1 MNLLGIAVIV
11 LYIIGLS
18 FIFLYCTT
26 QVILVVAYLRS
37 LRGFKSAEVLP
48 IAIDSLPKV
57 TVQLPVFNELYVVE
71 RLIDSIVKLNYPKDK
86 LQIQVLDD
94 STDETLELSRRK
106 VEHYKQQG
114 FDIEL
119 VQRPDRVGYKAGA
132 LQYGLQFAT
141 GELIAIFDAD
151 FIPNVDFLEKTVP
164 HLQNPAIGLVQTKW
178 EHLNKSYSILTR
190 VQAFA
195 LDAHFNIE
203 QSGRY
208 AEGVFM
214 HFNGTAGIWR
224 RTCIEDAGGW
234 SADTL
239 TEDLDLS
246 YRAQLKGWKFVF
258 LGEVGSPAELPVV
271 MSAIKSQQ
279 FRWNKGP
286 AEVSRKLLMKVL
298 LSDLPFKVKWHGFFH
313 LLNSS
318 INIFILG
325 TAILSVPL
333 LYFKAIWGQSFVFTA
348 IYFFMLGFLGLA
360 GFYMVAQVK
369 EERSITKGLISF
381 FVLFPSFLSL
391 SMGLSLHNCIAV
403 VRGLMG
409 EKTAFIRTPKL
420 NINGKTD
427 AWQLKRYNIGKLSLI
442 NISEA
447 LLSVYFLLGIYIAV
461 KYNEYGLL
469 PFHLLLFLGFFF
481 ISFYSIKHSLS
492 PSTKAQAIA

>member
-1 MNLLGIAVIV
+1 MHSLGVIIIV
-11 LYIIGLS
+11 LYVIGLS
-18 FIFLYCTT
+18 FIFLYCIT
-26 QVILVVAYLRS
+26 QVILVISYLRS
-37 LRGFKSAEVLP
+37 LKNFKRAEHQPLATDYQP
-48 IAIDSLPKV
+48 LV

-71 RLIDSIVKLNYPKDK
+71 RLIDAVVQLKYPKDK

-94 STDETLELSRRK
+94 STDETLELSRNK
-106 VEHYKQQG
+106 VEQYQQQG
-114 FDIEL
+114 FDISL
-119 VQRPDRVGYKAGA
+119 VRRPNREGFKAGA
-132 LQYGLQFAT
+132 LQYGLQQAT

-151 FIPNVDFLEKTVP
+151 FIPNPDFLEKTVP
-164 HLQNPAIGLVQTKW
+164 NLANPKVGLVQTKW
-178 EHLNKSYSILTR
+178 EHLNKSYSILTK

-203 QSGRY
+203 QTGRY

-224 RTCIEDAGGW
+224 RSCIEDAGGW

-258 LGEVGSPAELPVV
+258 LADVGSPAELPVV

-318 INIFILG
+318 INIFILY

-333 LYFKAIWGQSFVFTA
+333 LYLKAVWGHSWVFTA
-348 IYFFMLGFLGLA
+348 IYFFMLGFLGIA
-360 GFYMVAQVK
+360 GFYMAAQIK
-369 EERSITKGLISF
+369 EERSVKKGLMSF
-381 FVLFPSFLSL
+381 LVLFPSFLSL
-391 SMGLSLHNCIAV
+391 SMGLSLHNCVAV

-420 NINGKTD
+420 NISGKAD
-427 AWQLKRYNIGKLSLI
+427 NWRMKRYNIGKAGLI
-442 NISEA
+442 SISEA
-447 LLSVYFLLGIYIAV
+447 LLAVYFLSGIYIAV

-481 ISFYSIKHSLS
+481 ISYFSIKHSITT
-492 PSTKAQAIA
+492 PAETRVAA

>member
-1 MNLLGIAVIV
+1 MNILGGLIIT

-18 FIFLYCTT
+18 FIFLYCST
-26 QVILVVAYLRS
+26 QVILVIGYLRS
-37 LRGFKSAEVLP
+37 LKRFKRA
-48 IAIDSLPKV
+48 DSPPPELTHFPKV
-57 TVQLPVFNELYVVE
+57 TIQLPIFNELYVVE
-71 RLIDSIVKLNYPKDK
+71 RLLDSVIKLRYPKDQ

-94 STDETLELSRRK
+94 STDETLAISKRK
-106 VEHYKQQG
+106 VAEYKALG

-119 VQRPDRVGYKAGA
+119 IRRPDRVGYKAGA

-141 GELIAIFDAD
+141 GEFIAIFDAD
-151 FIPNVDFLEKTVP
+151 FIPNPDFLEKTLP
-164 HLQNPAIGLVQTKW
+164 HLNDPKIGLVQTKW
-178 EHLNKSYSILTR
+178 EHLNKSYSILTK

-203 QSGRY
+203 QTGRY
-208 AEGVFM
+208 NEGVFM

-246 YRAQLKGWKFVF
+246 YRAQLNGWKFVF
-258 LGEVGSPAELPVV
+258 LADVGSPAELPVV

-313 LLNSS
+313 LLNST
-318 INIFILG
+318 INIFILV

-333 LYFKAIWGQSFVFTA
+333 LYLKATWEHSWIFPVL
-348 IYFFMLGFLGLA
+348 YFFMLGFLGIA
-360 GFYMVAQVK
+360 GFYLVAQIK
-369 EERSITKGLISF
+369 EEGSVRKGITSFLI
-381 FVLFPSFLSL
+381 LFPSFLSL
-391 SMGLSLHNCIAV
+391 SMGLSLHNCIAA

-409 EKTAFIRTPKL
+409 ERTAFIRTPKL
-420 NINGKTD
+420 NINGKAD
-427 AWQLKRYNIGKLSLI
+427 NWRLKKYNISGISFS
-442 NISEA
+442 NITEA
-447 LLSVYFLLGIYIAV
+447 LLAAYFLSGIYIAV
-461 KYNEYGLL
+461 KYNEYGLF

-481 ISFYSIKHSLS
+481 ISFYSIKHSLV
-492 PSTKAQAIA
+492 PSEK